1 MEEISTENLAEVE
14 QKYRRAAT
22 IIFVQIAAMILIV
35 AAIYFFAPESE
46 NQISGQSLTILWAA
60 IVFVALAAFI
70 LRRMFFR
77 WDRLRDIAL
86 LKGIKGLV
94 GTLQTNAI
102 ILSAF
107 AEIIVVIGAAIAIF
121 GGAKTDIFRAALVSL
136 ILFLINFP
144 RKSVWRKIVAG
155 LQNL

>member
-14 QKYRRAAT
+14 RQYRTTAT
-22 IIFVQIAAMILIV
+22 VIFAEIAAMIVIV
-35 AAIYFFAPESE
+35 AAVYFFAPESE
-46 NQISGQSLTILWAA
+46 NQISAQSLTVLWAA

-86 LKGIKGLV
+86 LKGVKGLV
-94 GTLQTNAI
+94 GTLQANAI

-107 AEIIVVIGAAIAIF
+107 AEIIVLIGAAIAVF
-121 GGAKTDIFRAALVSL
+121 GGSQTDIFRAALVSL

-144 RKSVWRKIVAG
+144 RKSIRQKIVAG
-155 LQNL
+155 LQDI

>member
-1 MEEISTENLAEVE
+1 MEEISTENLAEIE
-14 QKYRRAAT
+14 RKYRTTAT
-22 IIFVQIAAMILIV
+22 IIFAQIAAMILIV
-35 AAIYFFAPESE
+35 AAVHFFAPESE
-46 NQISGQSLTILWAA
+46 NQISQQSLTILWAA

-86 LKGIKGLV
+86 LKGVKGLV
-94 GTLQTNAI
+94 KTLQTNAI

-107 AEIIVVIGAAIAIF
+107 AETIVFTGAAIALF
-121 GGAKTDIFRAALVSL
+121 GGSKSDIFRAALVSL

-144 RKSVWRKIVAG
+144 RKSVWHKVAAG
-155 LQNL
+155 LQNI